1 MNGLKLLVLPG
12 WANSGP
18 GHWQTFWEKSLPNS
32 RRVLQDNWREPHKQA
47 WVKRLNEE
55 ISKEQEPL
63 VLVCHSLGC
72 WLAAHWAIEHPD
84 LAKTKVRFAL
94 LVAPPDLARTNDEL
108 WAGMKVFAVSLFK
121 KKKLSRPLVQTWLPF
136 PNAKLP
142 FPSRLVYSSNDL
154 YCSVE
159 VAKKIGTV
167 LGSDFVCLQNAGHIN
182 SESGLGEWEEG
193 KKLLKF

>member
-18 GHWQTFWEKSLPNS
+18 GHWQTFWEKSLPNA
-32 RRVLQDNWREPHKQA
+32 RRIYQDNWREPHKQA

-55 ISKEQEPL
+55 ISKEHEPL

-84 LAKTKVRFAL
+84 LAKAKVRFAL

-108 WAGMKVFAVSLFK
+108 WAGMKVFVVFLSLKNFHGHWCR
-121 KKKLSRPLVQTWLPF
+121 LGFRFQTQSF
-136 PNAKLP
+136 H
-142 FPSRLVYSSNDL
+142 FRLASCIRRTIRIVR
-154 YCSVE
+154 
-159 VAKKIGTV
+159 
-167 LGSDFVCLQNAGHIN
+167 
-182 SESGLGEWEEG
+182 
-193 KKLLKF
+193 LK

>member
-121 KKKLSRPLVQTWLPF
+121 KKKTFTSIG
-136 PNAKLP
+136 A
-142 FPSRLVYSSNDL
+142 DL
-154 YCSVE
+154 ASVSKRKASISVSPRVFVE
-159 VAKKIGTV
+159 RFV
-167 LGSDFVCLQNAGHIN
+167 LFG
-182 SESGLGEWEEG
+182 
-193 KKLLKF
+193 